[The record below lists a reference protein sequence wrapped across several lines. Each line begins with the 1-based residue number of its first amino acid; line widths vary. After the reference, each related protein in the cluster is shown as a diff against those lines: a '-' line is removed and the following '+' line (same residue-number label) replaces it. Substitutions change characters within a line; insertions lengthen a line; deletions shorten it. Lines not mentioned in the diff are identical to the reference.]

1 MEKRQAFPTLLTM
14 SLNRCI
20 RMGQFSTMHIP
31 SCLRTRLRD
40 SYSAIRSRSRSRSL
54 SYDSPRPAAMFCM
67 PTLKY
72 LAPPKIAVSALLA
85 RRRWGTPVVLSPH
98 STEDRSLC
106 LFRCALLTTLRPDNV
121 LPSLTGRVFSLHA
134 NFFDQQRSH
143 MNVSPNSKCKCT
155 WKCTW
160 EHACA
165 LWCFSNK
172 SKNIPHSNCMH
183 SDISLDHVVS

>member
-1 MEKRQAFPTLLTM
+1 M

-20 RMGQFSTMHIP
+20 RMGPFSTMHIP

-40 SYSAIRSRSRSRSL
+40 SYRDAPPLARDRGLALYLRAYLDLRRSSL
-54 SYDSPRPAAMFCM
+54 LSMFCL

-85 RRRWGTPVVLSPH
+85 RRRWGTPVVLSPR

-121 LPSLTGRVFSLHA
+121 LPSLLGRVFSLHA
-134 NFFDQQRSH
+134 FFQTS
-143 MNVSPNSKCKCT
+143 ST
-155 WKCTW
+155 
-160 EHACA
+160 
-165 LWCFSNK
+165 
-172 SKNIPHSNCMH
+172 NC
-183 SDISLDHVVS
+183 SAKFKV